1 MLARMADLPRIDEH
15 TVVVR
20 ATADRTWS
28 ALQHVM
34 SRGFSRPPA
43 RLGARALGCRP
54 DRAVGPRL
62 LGPGSTLPG
71 FRVVESEPPGLLALE
86 GEHRF
91 SRYSLTFRLDELPD
105 GTSLRAETHADFPG
119 AAGRAYRAAVIGSRA
134 HAVLVRRLLASIA
147 RRAEAAPSGVGGIT
161 G

>member
-1 MLARMADLPRIDEH
+1 MADLPRIDEH

-28 ALQHVM
+28 ALQHVV
-34 SRGFSRPPA
+34 SHGFSRPPA

-54 DRAVGPRL
+54 DRAGGPRL
-62 LGPGSTLPG
+62 LAPGSTLPG
-71 FRVVESEPPGLLALE
+71 FRVVASDPPSLLALE

-91 SRYSLTFRLDELPD
+91 SRYSLTFHLDELPD
-105 GTSLRAETHADFPG
+105 GTSRLRAKTHAAFPG
-119 AAGRAYRAAVIGSRA
+119 TAGRGYRAAVIGSRA
-134 HAVLVRRLLASIA
+134 HAILVRRLLASIA
-147 RRAEAAPSGVGGIT
+147 RRAESAPAGVGGIT